1 MMQDDPMME
10 SIAGRIGKTA
20 NVICWF
26 LDKNRSDVVN
36 VEVVVVDVVDVV
48 VDIISP
54 PSPWYV
60 VVVAL
65 L

>member
-36 VEVVVVDVVDVV
+36 VEVVVDVVVV
-48 VDIISP
+48 VDITSP
-54 PSPWYV
+54 SSPWYV
-60 VVVAL
+60 VVAL